1 MINWDSRD
9 GEIRMLSVGLFAYG
23 SAGGSAGVDLGE
35 VPFVVVDVETT
46 GLSPTSDRIV
56 EIALVRVEG
65 GRVVDEWAT
74 LVDPGRDPGPT
85 FIHHITADMLSGAPT
100 FADAAGEILSRL
112 DGAVAVAHNARFEEG
127 FIAQE
132 FARVGI
138 STAPLP
144 AVCTQR
150 LARQVLAAP
159 NFQLVSCCTVC
170 GIELHDAHTA
180 LGDTRATA
188 QLLTR
193 LLANAPALRFPSA
206 PVPLPRYPR
215 LAQPRTRVTGLRK
228 GADGWIHSLL
238 GKLPYSTGDA
248 DPAATEAYLAAVGS
262 ALSDGKLTGAEA
274 KVLARLAGQAGMGAQ
289 QVQALHHRYLDGLRD
304 AALADDI
311 LTSTEYRQ
319 LVTAARLLG
328 EPDYFADLFAPGVE
342 TTCRIPAAKQKGQR
356 VWCSPSVSADV
367 RDRLT
372 QAGFVIALNLT
383 RNVVTAVVA
392 TADQDT
398 TKVARARELCIP
410 IRSELALD
418 DMLGTVATSSPVSQ
432 QPASTAVG
440 DVEVTGPRSEPMPV
454 AVAPVPTERVPQV
467 IAGWYLDPSGRW
479 TYRFWD
485 GQHWTEK
492 VSAGDGRTWS
502 DSTGLPLW
510 CTPTTD
516 GLVDGHQPHTL
527 TDQIMSTQK
536 IDVHTALLLTVRCI
550 DAVENDSRIN
560 GYGVAPW
567 YYERAAIIF
576 ARLGNSAAEVA
587 VLERFARQTHAPGV
601 KPAQLLDRLRKRH
614 QGTAT
619 ALSNH
624 PDGSA

>member
-1 MINWDSRD
+1 MS
-9 GEIRMLSVGLFAYG
+9 SVGLFAYG
-23 SAGGSAGVDLGE
+23 SAGGRKGVDLGE
-35 VPFVVVDVETT
+35 VPFVMVDVETT
-46 GLSPTSDRIV
+46 GLSSTSDRIV

-100 FADAAGEILSRL
+100 FADVAGEILSRL

-132 FARVGI
+132 FARAGI

-144 AVCTQR
+144 AVCALR
-150 LARQVLAAP
+150 LARQILAAP
-159 NFQLVSCCTVC
+159 NFQLASCCTVY

-193 LLANAPALRFPSA
+193 LLAQAPALRFPSA
-206 PVPLPRYPR
+206 PIPLPRYPR
-215 LAQPRTRVTGLRK
+215 HAQPRTRVTGLRK
-228 GADGWIHSLL
+228 GADGWMQSLL

-248 DPAATEAYLAAVGS
+248 DPASTDAYLAAVGS
-262 ALSDGKLTGAEA
+262 ALSDGKLTGVEA
-274 KVLARLAGQAGMGAQ
+274 KALARLAGQSGIGAQ
-289 QVQALHHRYLDGLRD
+289 QVRVLHHRYLDGLRD

-319 LVTAARLLG
+319 LVAAARLLG
-328 EPDYFADLFAPGVE
+328 EPDYFADLTAPEVE
-342 TTCRIPAAKQKGQR
+342 TTDRTRAAPQKGQR

-372 QAGFVIALNLT
+372 QAGFVLALNLT

-392 TADQDT
+392 AIDQDS
-398 TKVARARELCIP
+398 TKVARARELAIP
-410 IRSELALD
+410 IRSDSILD
-418 DMLGTVATSSPVSQ
+418 DMLGTAATPSAPQ
-432 QPASTAVG
+432 QPGHATAVG
-440 DVEVTGPRSEPMPV
+440 LERTGFRTEPTP
-454 AVAPVPTERVPQV
+454 AAAAPVPAQRVPQV

-485 GQHWTEK
+485 GQGWTEK

-510 CTPTTD
+510 CAPTAD

-527 TDQIMSTQK
+527 VDRIMTMQK
-536 IDVHTALLLTVRCI
+536 NDVHAALLLTVRCI
-550 DAVENDSRIN
+550 DAVENDARVN

-567 YYERAAIIF
+567 FYERAAIMF
-576 ARLGNSAAEVA
+576 ARLGDSAAEVA
-587 VLERFARQTHAPGV
+587 ALERFARQRHAPGA
-601 KPAQLLDRLRKRH
+601 KRPQLLDRLRRLR
-614 QGTAT
+614 QAT
-619 ALSNH
+619 PARSSDQ
-624 PDGSA
+624 PSTRAIMSTGP

>member
-1 MINWDSRD
+1 MS
-9 GEIRMLSVGLFAYG
+9 SVGLFAYG
-23 SAGGSAGVDLGE
+23 SAGGSTGVDLGE

-46 GLSPTSDRIV
+46 GLSPRSDRVV

-85 FIHHITADMLSGAPT
+85 FIHHITADMLSGAPS
-100 FADAAGEILSRL
+100 FADIAGEVLFRL

-150 LARQVLAAP
+150 LARQILAAP
-159 NFQLVSCCTVC
+159 NFQLLSCCTVY

-193 LLANAPALRFPSA
+193 LLTHAPALRFPSA

-228 GADGWIHSLL
+228 GTDGWIHSLL
-238 GKLPYSTGDA
+238 GKLPYSTSDA
-248 DPAATEAYLAAVGS
+248 DPASAEAYLSAVGS
-262 ALSDGKLTGAEA
+262 ALSDDKLTGVEVKA
-274 KVLARLAGQAGMGAQ
+274 LARLAGQAGMGAQ
-289 QVQALHHRYLDGLRD
+289 QVRALHHRYLDGLRD

-311 LTSTEYRQ
+311 LTSTEHQQ

-328 EPDYFADLFAPGVE
+328 EPGYFADLTAPEVE
-342 TTCRIPAAKQKGQR
+342 NTNRAQAAKRKGPR

-372 QAGFVIALNLT
+372 QAGFVVALNLT
-383 RNVVTAVVA
+383 RNIVTAVVTA
-392 TADQDT
+392 ADQDHP
-398 TKVARARELCIP
+398 KVARARELALP
-410 IRSELALD
+410 IRSDLTLD
-418 DMLGTVATSSPVSQ
+418 DMLGATVTVPSESR
-432 QPASTAVG
+432 QPGGTAAEHG
-440 DVEVTGPRSEPMPV
+440 EPTEAGSDPTPAA
-454 AVAPVPTERVPQV
+454 AVPVPTQRLPQV

-479 TYRFWD
+479 TYRYWD
-485 GQHWTEK
+485 GQTWTEK
-492 VSAGDGRTWS
+492 VSTGDGRTWS

-510 CTPTTD
+510 CAPTTG

-527 TDQIMSTQK
+527 TDQIMTMQK
-536 IDVHTALLLTVRCI
+536 TDVHAALLLTVRCI
-550 DAVENDSRIN
+550 DAVENNSRIN
-560 GYGVAPW
+560 GNGVAPW
-567 YYERAAIIF
+567 YYERAAILF
-576 ARLGNSAAEVA
+576 ARLNDSAAEVA
-587 VLERFARQTHAPGV
+587 VLERFARQRHAPGA
-601 KPAQLLDRLRKRH
+601 KPPQLIDRLRKLRY
-614 QGTAT
+614 AT
-619 ALSNH
+619 GA
-624 PDGSA
+624 

>member
-1 MINWDSRD
+1 MS
-9 GEIRMLSVGLFAYG
+9 SVGLFAYG
-23 SAGGSAGVDLGE
+23 STGGSAGVDLGE

-46 GLSPTSDRIV
+46 GLSPKSDRIV

-188 QLLTR
+188 QLLNR
-193 LLANAPALRFPSA
+193 LLANAPTLRFPSPSA

-228 GADGWIHSLL
+228 GTDGWIQSLL
-238 GKLPYSTGDA
+238 GKLPYSTSDA
-248 DPAATEAYLAAVGS
+248 DPASAEAYLAAVGS
-262 ALSDGKLTGAEA
+262 ALSDGRLTGAEA
-274 KVLARLAGQAGMGAQ
+274 KVLARLAGQSGMGTQ
-289 QVQALHHRYLDGLRD
+289 QVRDLHHRYLDGLRD
-304 AALADDI
+304 VALADDI
-311 LTSTEYRQ
+311 LTGTEYQQ

-328 EPDYFADLFAPGVE
+328 EPDYFADLTAPKE
-342 TTCRIPAAKQKGQR
+342 ESTDRTQAAKQKGQR
-356 VWCSPSVSADV
+356 VWCSPSVAADV
-367 RDRLT
+367 RGRLT
-372 QAGFVIALNLT
+372 QAGFVLALNLT
-383 RNVVTAVVA
+383 RNVVTAIVA
-392 TADQDT
+392 AADRDN
-398 TKVARARELCIP
+398 TKVARARELAIP
-410 IRSELALD
+410 IRSDMALD
-418 DMLGTVATSSPVSQ
+418 DMLGTTAASSSASQ
-432 QPASTAVG
+432 QPDSTAAVG
-440 DVEVTGPRSEPMPV
+440 VEPTCSRTEPTSAATVPGP
-454 AVAPVPTERVPQV
+454 TQRVPQV

-485 GQHWTEK
+485 GQSWTEK
-492 VSAGDGRTWS
+492 VSGGDGRTWS
-502 DSTGLPLW
+502 DSTGLSLW
-510 CTPTTD
+510 CAPTTD

-527 TDQIMSTQK
+527 VDQITTMQK
-536 IDVHTALLLTVRCI
+536 TDVHAALLLTVRCI
-550 DAVENDSRIN
+550 DAVENDSRTS
-560 GYGVAPW
+560 GCGVAPW
-567 YYERAAIIF
+567 FYERAAIIF
-576 ARLGNSAAEVA
+576 ARLRDPAAEVA
-587 VLERFARQTHAPGV
+587 VLERFARQRHAPGAA
-601 KPAQLLDRLRKRH
+601 PSGLLNRLRKLR
-614 QGTAT
+614 QTTA
-619 ALSNH
+619 
-624 PDGSA
+624 P

>member
-1 MINWDSRD
+1 MSQ
-9 GEIRMLSVGLFAYG
+9 VGLFAYG
-23 SAGGSAGVDLGE
+23 SAGGREGVDLGE

-56 EIALVRVEG
+56 EIALVRIEG
-65 GRVVDEWAT
+65 GRAVDEWAT

-85 FIHHITADMLSGAPT
+85 FVHHITTDMVSGAPT
-100 FADAAGEILSRL
+100 FADVAGEILSRL

-144 AVCTQR
+144 AVCTLR
-150 LARQVLAAP
+150 LARQVMAAP
-159 NFQLVSCCTVC
+159 NFQLVSCCSVY

-188 QLLTR
+188 QLLPR
-193 LLANAPALRFPSA
+193 LLAHAPALRFPSA

-215 LAQPRTRVTGLRK
+215 HAQPRTRVTGLRK
-228 GADGWIHSLL
+228 GADGWIQSLL

-248 DPAATEAYLAAVGS
+248 DPASAEAYLAAVGS
-262 ALSDGKLTGAEA
+262 VLSDGKLTGVEA
-274 KVLARLAGQAGMGAQ
+274 KALARLAGQSGMGAQ
-289 QVQALHHRYLDGLRD
+289 QVRVLHHRYLDGLRD
-304 AALADDI
+304 AALSDDI
-311 LTSTEYRQ
+311 LTSIEHRQ
-319 LVTAARLLG
+319 LVTAAQLLG
-328 EPDYFADLFAPGVE
+328 EPDYFADLTAPE
-342 TTCRIPAAKQKGQR
+342 TLTTDRTQVAKQKGQR

-372 QAGFVIALNLT
+372 QAGFVLALNLT

-392 TADQDT
+392 AADQDNA
-398 TKVARARELCIP
+398 KVARAHELAIP
-410 IRSELALD
+410 IRSDLTLD
-418 DMLGTVATSSPVSQ
+418 DMLGAAATPSLASQQTSSTT
-432 QPASTAVG
+432 AAVG
-440 DVEVTGPRSEPMPV
+440 AEGTGPRT
-454 AVAPVPTERVPQV
+454 VPTPTAAVHVPTQRLPQV

-485 GQHWTEK
+485 GQSWTEK
-492 VSAGDGRTWS
+492 VSGGDGRTWS
-502 DSTGLPLW
+502 DSTSLPLW
-510 CTPTTD
+510 CAPTTD
-516 GLVDGHQPHTL
+516 GLVDGRQPHTL
-527 TDQIMSTQK
+527 TDQIMTMQRND
-536 IDVHTALLLTVRCI
+536 IHAALLLTVRCI

-576 ARLGNSAAEVA
+576 ARLGDPAAEVA
-587 VLERFARQTHAPGV
+587 VLERFARQRHAPGA
-601 KPAQLLDRLRKRH
+601 KPPQLLDRLRRLH
-614 QGTAT
+614 EAT
-619 ALSNH
+619 TGA
-624 PDGSA
+624 